1 MIEKEKIQQNFNTAS
16 LTYDSAST
24 IQQVAAETL
33 VTSFVKHFNH
43 FHPCSILDVGAGTGY
58 VTKLLLRY
66 FPNSFYSLN
75 DLAENM
81 LKQAKTNLSSY
92 KNIKVYSGDMENINF
107 DFHSLIISNMALQ
120 WASDLNNIIK
130 KLFLNS
136 NMLAFSCL
144 LNGTFKEWDDIF
156 TKISIPISTYR
167 YPIKAELEQELLSLH
182 PHKCFFEVKDFVL
195 KFNNTLNFIKY
206 LKNLGAQASNYRLS
220 VKDLKALLKYNYEF
234 NITYKIFFGIL
245 ER

>member
-1 MIEKEKIQQNFNTAS
+1 MIEKKKIQQNFNTAS
-16 LTYDSAST
+16 LTYDSAAT
-24 IQQVAAETL
+24 IQRTAAEIL
-33 VTSFVKHFNH
+33 VTNFIKYFNT

-66 FPNSFYSLN
+66 FPNSLYSLN

-81 LKQAKTNLSSY
+81 LKQAKNNLSIY

-136 NMLAFSCL
+136 NILAFSCL
-144 LNGTFKEWDDIF
+144 LKGTFKEWDDIF
-156 TKISIPISTYR
+156 TKISIPISIYR

-182 PHKCFFEVKDFVL
+182 PSKYFFEAKNFVL
-195 KFNNTLNFIKY
+195 KFNNTLDFIKY
-206 LKNLGAQASNYRLS
+206 LKNLGAQTSSYSLAVR
-220 VKDLKALLKYNYEF
+220 DLKALLKYNYQF